1 MNVAVSRVFGRMK
14 LNSLSLLAVAAC
26 TWNSVLPVAEAS
38 PAGLPSQP
46 AAPIMTVP
54 CGSMGQQVALRG
66 EPVGE
71 GGEGVMVERGETIA
85 EAPRLHVEA
94 SAGSDFSRFS
104 SLSAISI
111 GYPEG
116 RGDARGADVLQVGRV
131 RFHACLVALNSRRLL
146 ASTWV
151 TGQPVTVDTRTL
163 SAQLKQGLSS
173 MRVSDERLLL
183 LSETLGHDARVFT
196 GGHAAEPVALYL
208 VAMSPEE
215 N

>member
-1 MNVAVSRVFGRMK
+1 MSLFVSRVVERVD
-14 LNSLSLLAVAAC
+14 LVPLTLLLFAVFA
-26 TWNSVLPVAEAS
+26 WNSVHPIAAAS
-38 PAGLPSQP
+38 SAGVPTQA
-46 AAPIMTVP
+46 AAPVVTVP

-66 EPVGE
+66 DPVGE
-71 GGEGVMVERGETIA
+71 GGEGVMVERGASVA
-85 EAPRLHVEA
+85 EAPRLHIEA

-104 SLSAISI
+104 ALSAIAL

-116 RGDARGADVLQVGRV
+116 RGDARGAEVLQVGRV

-151 TGQPVTVDTRTL
+151 NNEPVIVDTRAL
-163 SAQLKQGLSS
+163 SEPLKQGLLS

-183 LSETLGHDARVFT
+183 LSESLGRDARAFI
-196 GGHAAEPVALYL
+196 GGLAAEPVALYL
-208 VAMSPEE
+208 VAIARGE